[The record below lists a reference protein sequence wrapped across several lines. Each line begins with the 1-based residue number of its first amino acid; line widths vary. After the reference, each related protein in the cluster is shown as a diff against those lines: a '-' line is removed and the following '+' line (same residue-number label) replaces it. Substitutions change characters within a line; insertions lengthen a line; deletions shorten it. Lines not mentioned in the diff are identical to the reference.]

1 MSKANSRSGGAHRPR
16 RDSTIPPVGADVD
29 VYRLPLTA
37 LVARL
42 SHQLFEELA
51 ITYAGESVAV
61 QPLDASL
68 LILLAHASARPTAL
82 ADRLNISK
90 QALNFVLDRLQRDGL
105 VTRAADPDDRRAKQ
119 VCLTATGRQAADIT
133 RATLTRLERRWRSIV
148 GKDWPQLRM
157 SLADVA
163 IGGVS
168 NRQRLPGTP
177 KESLS

>member
-1 MSKANSRSGGAHRPR
+1 MSTANSHRGGAHRPR

-42 SHQLFEELA
+42 SHLLFKELA
-51 ITYAGESVAV
+51 VTYARESVAA

-68 LILLAHASARPTAL
+68 LILLAQGSARPTAL

-90 QALNFVLDRLQRDGL
+90 QALNFVLDRLQRNGL

-119 VCLTATGRQAADIT
+119 VCLTPAGRQAAEIT
-133 RATLTRLERRWRSIV
+133 RATLTRVERRWRSIV
-148 GKDWPQLRM
+148 GEDWPQLRL

-163 IGGVS
+163 IDSVA
-168 NRQRLPGTP
+168 NR
-177 KESLS
+177 

>member
-1 MSKANSRSGGAHRPR
+1 MSTANFRRSGTHRPR

-29 VYRLPLTA
+29 VHRLPLTA

-42 SHQLFEELA
+42 SHSLFQELA
-51 ITYAGESVAV
+51 VTYARESVDA

-68 LILLAHASARPTAL
+68 LILLAQGSARPTAL

-105 VTRAADPDDRRAKQ
+105 VTRAADLDDRRAKQ
-119 VCLTATGRQAADIT
+119 VCLTAAGRQAADTT
-133 RATLTRLERRWRSIV
+133 RATLTRIERRWRSIV
-148 GKDWPQLRM
+148 GDGWPELRM

-163 IGGVS
+163 INTEVCS
-168 NRQRLPGTP
+168 
-177 KESLS
+177 

>member
-1 MSKANSRSGGAHRPR
+1 MSTANSRRGGAHRPR

-42 SHQLFEELA
+42 SHLLFKELA
-51 ITYAGESVAV
+51 VTYARESVAA

-68 LILLAHASARPTAL
+68 LILLAQGSARPTAL

-105 VTRAADPDDRRAKQ
+105 VTRTADPDDRRAKQ
-119 VCLTATGRQAADIT
+119 ICLTAAGRHAADTT
-133 RATLTRLERRWRSIV
+133 RATLTRVERRWRSIV
-148 GKDWPQLRM
+148 GEDWPQLRM
-157 SLADVA
+157 NLADVA
-163 IGGVS
+163 IDSVT
-168 NRQRLPGTP
+168 NQ
-177 KESLS
+177 